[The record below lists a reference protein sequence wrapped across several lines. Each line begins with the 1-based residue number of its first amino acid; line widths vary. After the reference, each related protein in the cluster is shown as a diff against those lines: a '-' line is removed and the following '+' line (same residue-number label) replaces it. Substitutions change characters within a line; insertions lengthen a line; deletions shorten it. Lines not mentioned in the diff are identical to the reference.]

1 MGRKKHADGP
11 LDKLSVML
19 PPELHQQVERYR
31 VRRGINL
38 STAVREL
45 LAMGLLADR
54 QQQGPRGIN
63 PGASPTGIHGEGEF
77 VLTVCLTGGHRD
89 CLQLASELLDLDP
102 GALVQ
107 LILTENLAAY
117 VERGRQKQEELRRLI
132 GRGGQRH

>member
-11 LDKLSVML
+11 LDKISVML
-19 PPELHQQVERYR
+19 PQELYQQVERYR
-31 VRRGINL
+31 ARRGIDL

-54 QQQGPRGIN
+54 QQHGPRGIN
-63 PGASPTGIHGEGEF
+63 PGASPKRVHGEGEL
-77 VLTVCLTGGHRD
+77 VLTVRLTGGHRD
-89 CLQLASELLDLDP
+89 CLQLASELVDLEP
-102 GALVQ
+102 AALVQ

-132 GRGGQRH
+132 GREGQ